1 MKKMKK
7 ILALAVWIAALGLLC
22 ASCDN
27 GLDIQQAYT
36 FSLET
41 MPVQKRISVGETAEI
56 RCTLVREGRYDGAR
70 YTIRYFQPDGRGE
83 LRMDDGTVFL
93 PNDRYLNRYYPYKS
107 ERIPVAQFTAEGGY
121 YYKFLADPSRTF
133 FFYLGGSA
141 LAGYESV
148 NRGERR
154 LYDGSTL
161 RHRDRFLYGGAVTLE
176 VDAYLTD
183 RIILSLTGRERILWG
198 TTTGHFHAQFGLG
211 VKFIIH

>member
-1 MKKMKK
+1 MKK

-93 PNDRYLNRYYPYKS
+93 PNDLYPLEK
-107 ERIPVAQFTAEGGY
+107 E
-121 YYKFLADPSRTF
+121 TF
-133 FFYLGGSA
+133 
-141 LAGYESV
+141 
-148 NRGERR
+148 R
-154 LYDGSTL
+154 LYYTSASTDQQTIDIYIIDSFGQMQQL
-161 RHRDRFLYGGAVTLE
+161 TLSFNNDNSE
-176 VDAYLTD
+176 
-183 RIILSLTGRERILWG
+183 EG
-198 TTTGHFHAQFGLG
+198 TETITP
-211 VKFIIH
+211 

>member
-93 PNDRYLNRYYPYKS
+93 PNDRYLLEN
-107 ERIPVAQFTAEGGY
+107 E
-121 YYKFLADPSRTF
+121 KF
-133 FFYLGGSA
+133 
-141 LAGYESV
+141 
-148 NRGERR
+148 R
-154 LYDGSTL
+154 LYYTAQGDEAHNFIVVVEDNFGNSYELEFDFNNRNVKDDGVITVVPIGNFKPFT
-161 RHRDRFLYGGAVTLE
+161 R
-176 VDAYLTD
+176 
-183 RIILSLTGRERILWG
+183 
-198 TTTGHFHAQFGLG
+198 
-211 VKFIIH
+211 

>member
-93 PNDRYLNRYYPYKS
+93 PNDRYLLEND
-107 ERIPVAQFTAEGGY
+107 
-121 YYKFLADPSRTF
+121 KF
-133 FFYLGGSA
+133 
-141 LAGYESV
+141 
-148 NRGERR
+148 R
-154 LYDGSTL
+154 LYYTADGDEAHNFIVVVEDNFKNS
-161 RHRDRFLYGGAVTLE
+161 YELE
-176 VDAYLTD
+176 FDFNN
-183 RIILSLTGRERILWG
+183 RN
-198 TTTGHFHAQFGLG
+198 
-211 VKFIIH
+211 VKDDIQTVIPIGNYKPLPR

>member
-1 MKKMKK
+1 MKK

-93 PNDRYLNRYYPYKS
+93 PNDRYPL
-107 ERIPVAQFTAEGGY
+107 EREVF
-121 YYKFLADPSRTF
+121 
-133 FFYLGGSA
+133 
-141 LAGYESV
+141 
-148 NRGERR
+148 R
-154 LYDGSTL
+154 LYYTSAST
-161 RHRDRFLYGGAVTLE
+161 DQQTIDIYVEDNFGQV
-176 VDAYLTD
+176 VQLTFD
-183 RIILSLTGRERILWG
+183 FNNETQE
-198 TTTGHFHAQFGLG
+198 
-211 VKFIIH
+211 KEFI

>member
-93 PNDRYLNRYYPYKS
+93 PNDRYPLDR
-107 ERIPVAQFTAEGGY
+107 EVF
-121 YYKFLADPSRTF
+121 
-133 FFYLGGSA
+133 
-141 LAGYESV
+141 
-148 NRGERR
+148 R
-154 LYDGSTL
+154 LYYTSRSDDQQAIDVYVEDNTGQDVKSSCRFSCATGGGGRFCFQSVRRSRQDPDGNQYVWKNYSTSSV
-161 RHRDRFLYGGAVTLE
+161 RA
-176 VDAYLTD
+176 
-183 RIILSLTGRERILWG
+183 
-198 TTTGHFHAQFGLG
+198 
-211 VKFIIH
+211 KPM

>member
-56 RCTLVREGRYDGAR
+56 RCTLVREGRYDG
-70 YTIRYFQPDGRGE
+70 RGE

-93 PNDRYLNRYYPYKS
+93 PNDRYPLDR
-107 ERIPVAQFTAEGGY
+107 EVF
-121 YYKFLADPSRTF
+121 
-133 FFYLGGSA
+133 
-141 LAGYESV
+141 
-148 NRGERR
+148 R
-154 LYDGSTL
+154 LYYTSRSD
-161 RHRDRFLYGGAVTLE
+161 DQQAIDVYVE
-176 VDAYLTD
+176 DN
-183 RIILSLTGRERILWG
+183 TGQVVKTSFTFQSENGTEETER
-198 TTTGHFHAQFGLG
+198 
-211 VKFIIH
+211 

>member
-7 ILALAVWIAALGLLC
+7 ILARAVWIAALGLLC

-93 PNDRYLNRYYPYKS
+93 PNDLYPLEK
-107 ERIPVAQFTAEGGY
+107 E
-121 YYKFLADPSRTF
+121 TF
-133 FFYLGGSA
+133 
-141 LAGYESV
+141 
-148 NRGERR
+148 R
-154 LYDGSTL
+154 LYYTSASTDQQTIDIYIIDSFGQMQQL
-161 RHRDRFLYGGAVTLE
+161 TLSFNNDNSE
-176 VDAYLTD
+176 
-183 RIILSLTGRERILWG
+183 EG
-198 TTTGHFHAQFGLG
+198 TETITP
-211 VKFIIH
+211 

>member
-93 PNDRYLNRYYPYKS
+93 PNDRYLLEN
-107 ERIPVAQFTAEGGY
+107 E
-121 YYKFLADPSRTF
+121 KF
-133 FFYLGGSA
+133 
-141 LAGYESV
+141 
-148 NRGERR
+148 R
-154 LYDGSTL
+154 LYYTAQGDEAHNFIVVVEDNFGNSYELEFDFNNRNVKDDGVITVVPIGN
-161 RHRDRFLYGGAVTLE
+161 FKP
-176 VDAYLTD
+176 LT
-183 RIILSLTGRERILWG
+183 R
-198 TTTGHFHAQFGLG
+198 
-211 VKFIIH
+211 

>member
-93 PNDRYLNRYYPYKS
+93 PNDLYPLDKTM
-107 ERIPVAQFTAEGGY
+107 F
-121 YYKFLADPSRTF
+121 
-133 FFYLGGSA
+133 
-141 LAGYESV
+141 
-148 NRGERR
+148 R
-154 LYDGSTL
+154 LYYTSHST
-161 RHRDRFLYGGAVTLE
+161 DQQVIDVYIE
-176 VDAYLTD
+176 DN
-183 RIILSLTGRERILWG
+183 
-198 TTTGHFHAQFGLG
+198 FGQVVQKTFSWQNDKG
-211 VKFIIH
+211 DEEETEDKE

>member
-7 ILALAVWIAALGLLC
+7 ILALAVWIVALGLLC

-93 PNDRYLNRYYPYKS
+93 PNDRYLLENEKFRLYY
-107 ERIPVAQFTAEGGY
+107 TAEGDEAHNFIVVVEDNFKNSYELEFDFNNRNVKDDIQTVIPIGN
-121 YYKFLADPSRTF
+121 YKPLPR
-133 FFYLGGSA
+133 
-141 LAGYESV
+141 
-148 NRGERR
+148 
-154 LYDGSTL
+154 
-161 RHRDRFLYGGAVTLE
+161 
-176 VDAYLTD
+176 
-183 RIILSLTGRERILWG
+183 
-198 TTTGHFHAQFGLG
+198 
-211 VKFIIH
+211 